1 MTRLEGVGLAVLS
14 ALLGATGQTGSARA
28 QNVSAPSAVQTEAAS
43 GVISYSPEFFA
54 DANPTTAVD
63 MVRRVPGF
71 ALIDTEQDVRGLSG
85 ATGNVLIDGQLPSA
99 KSVRLSQ
106 FLQRIPAATVERI
119 DLIRGGAPGIDMQGQ
134 AVVVN
139 VIRRGGAYSTQAIQ
153 SFGKFYPD
161 GQSGGLLRFEAGRNW
176 NGASVEGS
184 LSARMEKTQMD
195 GGEGPFS
202 LRNAAGT
209 LLEEGNYLA
218 DYWTRNLEGALAA
231 ELDRGEGT
239 LRLSA
244 AISADR
250 NTRDDIY
257 ELATTSVG
265 PVTEVVASEFESLGG
280 EVSAAYQRP
289 LSERWSSELLL
300 IQTYERETQT
310 SEAVGRRPTD
320 LSEEAASAG
329 ETIGR
334 GTLVWQAS
342 ETAKLEFLAEG
353 AFNTLDIES
362 ARSTGGVPVILPVAN
377 VLVEERRGEIGAI
390 ASLAFGDVFDLEAAA
405 RFETSTITLTG
416 DAEQQKTL
424 SFFKPSLLASWD
436 VSASTQLRLRLEREV
451 GQLDF
456 EDFAASTDISDGV
469 VSAGNPDL
477 EPETADVFELAV
489 EHRFWERG
497 AATLTLRHE
506 EVQSVV
512 DLIPI
517 DRRFDAPGN
526 IGDGTRDAVSLSL
539 NVPLDRLGVSGGLVR
554 FTGTRRWSSVRDPVT
569 GEDRRISGERPF
581 EGMVTL
587 SRDVPAWRSSFVLEG
602 DLAWTQTSYRLRQIQ
617 TVDQGGW
624 WKLYWDWTPRPDLA
638 FRFQIENFT
647 SRERVRAR
655 TLYAGPR
662 DAAGVS
668 AVERREARFD
678 PFLFIRV
685 RKTF

>member
-1 MTRLEGVGLAVLS
+1 VTRLEGVGLAVLS

-28 QNVSAPSAVQTEAAS
+28 QNVPAPSAVQTEAAS
-43 GVISYSPEFFA
+43 GVISYPPEFFA

-71 ALIDTEQDVRGLSG
+71 TLIDTEQDVRGLSG

-119 DLIRGGAPGIDMQGQ
+119 DLVRGGAPGIDMQGQ
-134 AVVVN
+134 PVVVN

-176 NGASVEGS
+176 NAASVEGS

-209 LLEEGNYLA
+209 LLEEGDYLA

-231 ELDRGEGT
+231 ELDRGEGM

-265 PVTEVVASEFESLGG
+265 PVTDVVASEFESLGG

-353 AFNTLDIES
+353 AFNTLDVES

-390 ASLAFGDVFDLEAAA
+390 ASLAFGDAFDLEAAA

-416 DAEQQKTL
+416 DAEQEKTL

-617 TVDQGGW
+617 TIDQGGW

-647 SRERVRAR
+647 SRERVRTR